1 MLMDYGATFKDL
13 KGIAGQSLIFEN
25 IEPRVLYHSGLLFST
40 LSFMILTTMCA
51 HYLYKEKSVQQ
62 GGKEEPEKEK
72 YKREY

>member
-25 IEPRVLYHSGLLFST
+25 IEPGLLFST

-72 YKREY
+72 HKREY